1 LPNVI
6 WRGCR
11 EGKQRRWLKRILISL
26 LFVILLSGFCIFGLA
41 YFVSNYLFADMPP
54 DNNWSNRVAE
64 SVSPDAAWKAYVE
77 EITHE
82 AGFAPLSDVYDVV
95 HLMPLK
101 HPGDDMQV
109 IVVDSGGHDD
119 LRPRLAW
126 TDANTL
132 VVTTRDPEWVTVETN
147 EYEGV
152 RIRMRYTQTD
162 AGK

>member
-1 LPNVI
+1 MS
-6 WRGCR
+6 R
-11 EGKQRRWLKRILISL
+11 RRWLKRTLLCL
-26 LFVILLSGFCIFGLA
+26 LFFVLLIGFGIYGLVF
-41 YFVSNYLFADMPP
+41 YMLDHVLDGMPP

-95 HLMPLK
+95 HLVSLK

-109 IVVDSGGHDD
+109 IVVDNGGHDD

-132 VVTTRDPEWVTVETN
+132 VVTTRDPKWVTVETD